1 MFLFFSKNIFN
12 DNKKRII
19 SNKNKK
25 FKFEK
30 SLPKMKESFKSYKKE
45 KLINQHTQ
53 EELIKTQNP

>member
-25 FKFEK
+25 FKF
-30 SLPKMKESFKSYKKE
+30 KK
-45 KLINQHTQ
+45 KVYQ
-53 EELIKTQNP
+53 K